1 MPHRAPS
8 NPLTPPVVFDPEEEG
23 IEPVRPIQP
32 DFPSVQPIEPEDRL
46 DVATR
51 QIRALPQLAQLQF
64 DEGDL
69 EGVRTFAQTA
79 QEEFITAIREFGRT
93 PRTVTLLKEVFP
105 TITNVDIDFI
115 LPPAGVTP
123 SIGVAPI
130 IRSRQV
136 EREVLET
143 VFPER
148 FEDVTGAEELEV
160 SETLFETLG
169 ARIEEDP
176 SSLVQELFDRG
187 WDENT
192 ETLLQILGVPVANI
206 AGVFEQLQ
214 EIEERRRPLQ
224 ESIEAVFP
232 GQTIEGL
239 ITMIETD
246 PALFNAT
253 FISLAQ
259 SLGPSQDM
267 LRIMTFLG
275 ISRDDFNRLFPAEQA
290 PDTVFQRALDA
301 ALRQGA
307 SVEDARRM
315 AREEEIKDIRSQ
327 IGRGGEPEEEPRG
340 FERRS
345 PAIEAG
351 SIDMGPPIR
360 ELQSLAGKDEI
371 APVIEW
377 FKENISE
384 PFAAVILEPFYN
396 PDYDFVVSPLGF
408 EGIAKSIANLDEL
421 LPAYKEWDSPW
432 GVKGATEAIP
442 ELIVWSLIPVPGA
455 GVIAGAV
462 KTGLKYVIK
471 WPVDKAFQLALNK
484 GLDKWLL
491 RQGLRGDQANV
502 LVKRFL
508 EVHGRTFFIRAR
520 DNYLRRLRDIKDR
533 RAGTTPKHQAVADDL
548 IQEMEPLL
556 LQSGRQTRAVS
567 RAPNLVVKPVVTTE
581 EVTALKT
588 LSKDLTAD
596 TAKRATAIELQG
608 QAVVDATIANIDK
621 KIVAIEPGVTPEV
634 ERIAEISPVAE
645 IPVEVAPLPE
655 NPEAAGKAIAKEI
668 DAEFRGVFG
677 DKFLMFQLKIP
688 GAETSITANTLEIA
702 RAKVLKVREDFKVNI
717 AEAEALAK
725 VIPRAEVGAPE
736 VARPTVERIEKPLV
750 TQVETIKTGTPATI
764 TGLFQGRG
772 ATPAQIFGQEAVEEG
787 RAVPLFGKA
796 DYFALTEE
804 VATQFG
810 TVSRVADI
818 QLNNPFVLD
827 SDTKYFQLLKDADVP
842 VLDSRSRL
850 FVEQPETIPAA
861 TEKLQ
866 EYLKSLGH
874 DGIVV
879 RLSEVDDSTR
889 RLTTMAGVDQVVQ
902 FRDVIPTVSVEPP
915 IPTVPLAEPIIKV
928 EPPPP
933 PQIVPQVAKQEAFLK
948 DVPEENIVKAG
959 EDAFEAEAGAS
970 GLPPPNIPPG
980 STGHIG
986 KGGNNP
992 ENSAYDMANNVIPD
1006 EDAGRAAL
1014 RLWTGKRNR
1023 LATETIAWW
1032 KKGNKS
1038 LKKQGI
1044 GKSVGDKQR
1053 LGKDDSFNLFKAL
1066 HGEGRVPPKLKD
1078 TFDELK
1084 LFLDQEAADMLAF
1097 DPSFSRVLMAHPDY
1111 FPRGWKPPKEL
1122 GRQRL
1127 GAKPGF
1133 LKPRV
1138 DATFNQ
1144 MVEAGWEPISWNPY
1158 DMAALRRMAGTEY
1171 REGMVLVDRLKTF
1184 SKAIA
1189 ERDAPREGWRVPKV
1203 GPAFEGKPYVG
1214 ADGQAYIT
1222 SKVAVPNNVADVLES
1237 TYGIKVEFRV
1247 AGVDIFRALT
1257 AFGAATKRAKLFGS
1271 LFQHVDFLTRDF
1283 ITAFTPEGIRH
1294 GLPLKFPSLAARVTA
1309 SAVSPTVRGNLE
1321 RRILSGNPL
1330 YSDSAISLRMV
1341 ADSGWQLGQD
1351 ELLIK
1356 RDVRQQLDDIIKQAV
1371 DDGQEIKSFKKVV
1384 RVTAEL
1390 ADPITRRLDAMAR
1403 WFETGLF
1410 DGVYRESQA
1419 YALEHVIIPRLRRLH
1434 PTWTDEQIAGSAAE
1448 EVNKQFSTLAVWQS
1462 VLKQPA
1468 VREVARAL
1476 FFSWN
1481 ETESWVRQA
1490 SSAVKGKNAIY
1501 WREYAIATFISLA
1514 LAGNVINL
1522 ISEGKP
1528 LPPDRYVPVTFGSPY
1543 SSMPGGIA
1551 YNSKFLSPR
1560 LPWNGRNGQPIY
1572 LDIVGQADT
1581 YLRWMLDPVGALGA
1595 RYNVLPRAVM
1605 NQIEGKDF
1613 WGRELTDLK
1622 DRSRQA
1628 MTDLF
1633 MPIGAGNLVEI
1644 ARSQWPA
1651 VGEVIPE
1658 AEGRVGDV
1666 GSLIQATGLNVRAIQ
1681 TNDMLDRF
1689 AKESGL
1695 KKANGDPVE
1704 TWGDLEPNQRRELEK
1719 DKKLQAEL
1727 GLRGDAAVQ
1736 RNYPGAAGFAELDK
1750 IDQERLVRGEALVGE
1765 FTVDLIGKER
1775 NEKFE
1780 LAQKVRD
1787 EVSRLKKEI
1796 RDRKSQVDRDFKL
1809 FQDTGELPTDPNK
1822 RAMVEYYNIFDKA
1835 RRPSGTID
1843 WEKVNELEADL
1854 RENWTA
1860 EQTAFVDRNIGLTEW
1875 GPLMQEFIDSQRIL
1889 SESGYYDVDEGRQ
1902 RKIFRFKEPSVDEVV
1917 TGKFYNFEP
1926 IKEEAERLGLKWN
1939 DVYKQMDDMK
1949 ARFKKMSNLAVNN
1962 LTRLDGFSTEEW
1974 ADFTIQHKKE
1984 LYVEF
1989 EQERI
1994 YRENP
1999 GFWED
2004 DKRRDAWT
2012 RGFREIESYVE
2023 LQTIIRDSSA
2033 SSKLAKW
2040 YKITHPNLFKEGLR
2054 VVDEQAEWADNLDE
2068 YVDIKTEELT
2078 QKGKGLQLWVEN
2090 AEKFIAYD
2098 NFSDE
2103 TSDSFLLSIPNPEDE
2118 NYEEGREFA
2127 RARMLEDE
2135 DFRKTKR
2142 TYEALDQ
2149 YEWPDDL
2156 AAKHVEYHETEL
2168 QSAFNYTDF
2177 SQRFYLQ
2184 DNDDYYEARREISN
2198 LQSVDDF
2205 SDLPDPK
2212 YQKILL
2218 KEPVQAVLKQ
2228 YEEWSEKGLLTDDR
2242 KRGILSVNEGV
2253 EEDIQRLN
2261 AYKLQFPNDM
2271 IETFVKARIPKP
2283 LTTIDESAYWAKN
2296 RTYIDNPDFFLEVV
2310 DRQGLTRDAASLKIE
2325 QPGLEAIIGEAEA
2338 KRRFTGPE
2346 ILLLLE
2352 YFGRKGTT
2360 FADSKWRREFRTKH
2374 KLNDAIIKAWKFD
2387 KIPTPKVERLY
2398 AEYLSIDDLLG
2409 TRDPKGFLWT
2419 PIFVG
2424 ERKWSFRNEHDDLQD
2439 WGVAVGKWKKIK
2451 TGVRVSAP
2459 LPKGVRVR

>member
-32 DFPSVQPIEPEDRL
+32 DFPSVPPIEPEDRL

-148 FEDVTGAEELEV
+148 FEAVTGVEKLQV

-169 ARIEEDP
+169 ARIEEEP
-176 SSLVQELFDRG
+176 SELVRELFDRG

-192 ETLLQILGVPVANI
+192 EILLEILGVPVANI

-253 FISLAQ
+253 FIPLAQ

-290 PDTVFQRALDA
+290 PDTVFQRTMDA

-455 GVIAGAV
+455 GVLGGAV

-520 DNYLRRLRDIKDR
+520 DNYLRRLRDIKDK

-556 LQSGRQTRAVS
+556 LQSGRQTGAVS
-567 RAPNLVVKPVVTTE
+567 RATDFVFKQVVSRDE
-581 EVTALKT
+581 GTALKS

-621 KIVAIEPGVTPEV
+621 KIAAIEPGVTPEV
-634 ERIAEISPVAE
+634 ERIAEILPVAE

-736 VARPTVERIEKPLV
+736 VSIAPTTEAIIPERQV
-750 TQVETIKTGTPATI
+750 TALT
-764 TGLFQGRG
+764 
-772 ATPAQIFGQEAVEEG
+772 ATPSVTVVSSLLTFEGTAFRSPSGFTQARGTTAADVVRFEREELGNIDLDISEGVLSELENISSRDIIWVTRTKRAARQYGIPEVEELPEG
-787 RAVPLFGKA
+787 
-796 DYFALTEE
+796 
-804 VATQFG
+804 
-810 TVSRVADI
+810 SRVLAEIGPDG
-818 QLNNPFVLD
+818 VLV
-827 SDTKYFQLLKDADVP
+827 LKGGAIPIVP
-842 VLDSRSRL
+842 AEPS
-850 FVEQPETIPAA
+850 
-861 TEKLQ
+861 
-866 EYLKSLGH
+866 
-874 DGIVV
+874 
-879 RLSEVDDSTR
+879 
-889 RLTTMAGVDQVVQ
+889 
-902 FRDVIPTVSVEPP
+902 IPTVAAV
-915 IPTVPLAEPIIKV
+915 EPIIKV

-933 PQIVPQVAKQEAFLK
+933 PRIVPQVAKQEAFLK
-948 DVPEENIVKAG
+948 DTPEENIVKAG
-959 EDAFEAEAGAS
+959 EDAFKAEAGSS

-992 ENSAYDMANNVIPD
+992 ENSAYDTVNNVIPG

-1780 LAQKVRD
+1780 LAQKFRD

-2205 SDLPDPK
+2205 NDLPDPK